1 MLQKTHNYVENL
13 NQGLSMKVLITG
25 GAGFIGH
32 HVVKQLIDSGH
43 DVMIIDNLSRSLRE
57 NIEFIKEL
65 GVLLKPIDVRDL
77 NSLSDAFKEF
87 RPEAVVHAAALI
99 DVEESVKH
107 PGLYAE
113 VNVTGSANVGKA
125 SCGVGA
131 SRIIYLSSAAVYGEP
146 KYLPIDENHPTEPL
160 SPYGASKLGGE
171 LLIKSLSRSLKK
183 TNYVVLRLFN
193 VYGPG
198 QSPDSPY
205 SGVITKFISR
215 VKSGQPPI
223 IYGDGEQVRDFIH
236 VKDVAKAVEKA
247 LTTELLNETYN
258 IGSGKPTTINELANA
273 ILKISGKEELKPRHE
288 APRPGD
294 IRLSYADI
302 SKALNQLKW
311 RPETS
316 LEKGIKELIES
327 ITN

>member
-1 MLQKTHNYVENL
+1 L
-13 NQGLSMKVLITG
+13 KVLITG

-43 DVMIIDNLSRSLRE
+43 EVMVIDNLSRSLGK
-57 NIEFIKEL
+57 NVEFVKGL

-77 NSLSDAFKEF
+77 NSLVEAFKEF

-107 PGLYAE
+107 PGLYAG
-113 VNVTGSANVGKA
+113 VNVVGTANVGKA
-125 SCGVGA
+125 SCEVGA

-146 KYLPIDENHPTEPL
+146 KYLPIDENHSTEPL

-171 LLIKSLSRSLKK
+171 LLIKSLTRSLKK

-193 VYGPG
+193 VYGSG
-198 QSPDSPY
+198 QSPNSPY
-205 SGVITKFISR
+205 SGVITKFIAR

-236 VKDVAKAVEKA
+236 VEDIAKAVEKA
-247 LTTELLNETYN
+247 LTTEHLNETYN
-258 IGSGKPTTINELANA
+258 IGSGKPTTINELAKT
-273 ILKISGKEELKPRHE
+273 ILRISGEEELKPRHE

-294 IRLSYADI
+294 IMLSYADI

-311 RPETS
+311 RPEIG
-316 LEKGIKELIES
+316 LEEGLKELIES
-327 ITN
+327 TINL

>member
-1 MLQKTHNYVENL
+1 
-13 NQGLSMKVLITG
+13 MKVLITG

-43 DVMIIDNLSRSLRE
+43 EVMVIDNLSRSLRE
-57 NIEFIKEL
+57 NVEFIKEL
-65 GVLLKPIDVRDL
+65 GVPLKPIDVRDL
-77 NSLSDAFKEF
+77 NSLVEAFKEF
-87 RPEAVVHAAALI
+87 RPEAVIHAAALI

-113 VNVTGSANVGKA
+113 VNVVGSANVGKA
-125 SCGVGA
+125 SYEVGA

-171 LLIKSLSRSLKK
+171 LLIKSLSKSLKK

-193 VYGPG
+193 VYGLG
-198 QSPDSPY
+198 QSPNSPY
-205 SGVITKFISR
+205 SGVITKFIAR

-236 VKDVAKAVEKA
+236 VKDVAKAIEKA
-247 LTTELLNETYN
+247 LTTEFLNQTYN
-258 IGSGKPTTINELANA
+258 IGSGKPTTINELANT
-273 ILKISGKEELKPRHE
+273 ILKISGKEELRPIRE
-288 APRPGD
+288 APRLGD

-311 RPETS
+311 GPETS
-316 LEKGIKELIES
+316 LEEELKELIES
-327 ITN
+327 TIN